1 MSGRKLATIR
11 RIEEII
17 TIPNADKI
25 VAYRIGGWK
34 VVDTKDKYK
43 VDDLVVYLEVDSWV
57 PTAIAPFLSKG
68 KEPRLYKGVQ
78 GERLRTIKLRGQIS
92 QGLLLPVAAQSG
104 NRCVVNGYSEEFG
117 WGVGMGFEDGWD
129 VTEFLAVQKWEPE
142 PEFRSADAKGLFPAF
157 IPKSDQERIQNC
169 YNDVKELFVDSE
181 WEITEKLEGQS
192 HTAYLYNDVFGVCSR
207 NLELKDSEDSTFWK
221 TARKYDLEG
230 ILRRDG
236 RNLMIQ
242 SEQVGPGIQGNIYRL
257 DEHKLFVYDV
267 FLIDEQRYMTPDE
280 RLCFCVENNLD
291 IVPVVVF
298 GWRNHAGLDRDAMI
312 AMADGESQ
320 LYKTKREGL
329 VFKLRSKERVS
340 FKVISNSYLL
350 SEKD

>member
-1 MSGRKLATIR
+1 MQERKLATIR
-11 RIEEII
+11 KIQELKPIKG
-17 TIPNADKI
+17 ADLI
-25 VAYRIGGWK
+25 CAYRVDGWW
-34 VVDTKDKYK
+34 VVDSVGKYE
-43 VDDLVVYLEVDSWV
+43 VGDLAVYAEPDAWV
-57 PTAIAPFLSKG
+57 PHSIAPFLSKG
-68 KEPRLYKGVQ
+68 KEPRVYKGVP

-92 QGLLLPVAAQSG
+92 QGLLLDLKVLADNPKI
-104 NRCVVNGYSEEFG
+104 SEMVIEG
-117 WGVGMGFEDGWD
+117 ED
-129 VTEFLAVQKWEPE
+129 VTDELCVQKWEPE
-142 PEFRSADAKGLFPAF
+142 PEFRSADAKGLFPSF
-157 IPKSDQERIQNC
+157 IPKSDQDRIQNC
-169 YNDVKELFVDSE
+169 YDDVKDLLVNGL
-181 WEITEKLEGQS
+181 WEVTEKLEGQS

-230 ILRRDG
+230 VLRKAG

-280 RLCFCVENNLD
+280 RIEFCAAHNLEA
-291 IVPVVVF
+291 VPVVIRF
-298 GWRNHAGLDRDAMI
+298 WDNCYGMDRDSLI
-312 AMADGESQ
+312 AIADGSSE

-329 VFKLRSKERVS
+329 VFKLHSKERVS